1 MWPCLN
7 STKIRLCNNVRSTIE
22 GEKRMGK
29 VPFYLKLCT
38 PRVRLPSA
46 LVSLERRFA
55 DRREKG
61 GLGPVADTWR
71 APLNSSQSSH
81 HPRKVKPQ
89 MTIPTQ
95 PVKTNTMAILSL
107 IFAFFFPLLGAIF
120 GHVAMSQIK
129 TTGEEGSGLALA
141 GIIVGW
147 VFTGLGTLFFLA
159 FWSAFAA
166 SF

>member
-1 MWPCLN
+1 
-7 STKIRLCNNVRSTIE
+7 
-22 GEKRMGK
+22 
-29 VPFYLKLCT
+29 
-38 PRVRLPSA
+38 
-46 LVSLERRFA
+46 
-55 DRREKG
+55 
-61 GLGPVADTWR
+61 
-71 APLNSSQSSH
+71 
-81 HPRKVKPQ
+81 

-95 PVKTNTMAILSL
+95 PMKTNTMAILSL

-120 GHVAMSQIK
+120 GHVAVSQIK

-147 VFTGLGTLFFLA
+147 VFTALGTLFFLA